1 MSNPVFNRMEG
12 QWANQSTAATA
23 QATHPPVYDQK
34 AFEEAIDPVK
44 KCDMIKGVV
53 KVAE

>member
-23 QATHPPVYDQK
+23 QATHPLFTIRK
-34 AFEEAIDPVK
+34 HLRK
-44 KCDMIKGVV
+44 RGVRM
-53 KVAE
+53 KRPRLMQLIWDG